1 MNLTFARSGDAIDAY
16 DFLEITARLD
26 APTIANPFTDA
37 CLRGEFAREGEAP
50 IPVGGFCDASDGS
63 LYRIRF
69 VPRQPGRYHYSVT
82 FQDGTAEQ
90 ADQGAF
96 TARAAG
102 RRGPVRV
109 DP

>member
-1 MNLTFARSGDAIDAY
+1 MNLTFARSGDLIDAY

-50 IPVGGFCDASDGS
+50 VAVDGFCDAPDGS

-69 VPRQPGRYHYSVT
+69 MPRQPGRYRYSVT
-82 FQDGTAEQ
+82 FWHGTAEQ
-90 ADQGAF
+90 TDQGTF

-102 RRGPVRV
+102 RRGLVRA
-109 DP
+109 D